1 MICDQ
6 LKSCDKLKGRL
17 EFAGKNL
24 EDDKTLSFYGIQKK
38 STLQLHFNISLS
50 NPAILKQHS
59 LKKNLTELKNSLVI
73 LKGKLAQLKERLELL
88 KTSLTHGY

>member
-50 NPAILKQHS
+50 NPAILKS
-59 LKKNLTELKNSLVI
+59 
-73 LKGKLAQLKERLELL
+73 A
-88 KTSLTHGY
+88 